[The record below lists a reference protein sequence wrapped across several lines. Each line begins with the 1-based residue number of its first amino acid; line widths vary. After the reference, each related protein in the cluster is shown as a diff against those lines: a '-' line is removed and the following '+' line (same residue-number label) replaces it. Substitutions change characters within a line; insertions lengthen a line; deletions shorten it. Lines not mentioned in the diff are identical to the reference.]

1 MDEKILNDYW
11 YYTVELPDGRFT
23 PGLNFNS
30 IALTRNLLK
39 VAKVEGSR
47 CFDFGTMEA
56 LVPTLLAKRGAR
68 QVVAVDTCDF
78 SEKVELVKSLHG
90 VQFEYYGHILLD
102 NTVAFAKSIGDR
114 FDIVVLSG
122 ILYHVFSPVH
132 LLGYAR
138 SLARLGGLVI
148 IETAAILDQ
157 AYTMQYNFLGDRYV
171 YNWTDTWFMSVP
183 LLDYLLRFSRLA
195 PLDCVFF
202 PQSNTQNLVRIG
214 IACRATDKIL
224 ADNSE
229 TLMVK
234 STNNHDYRMIVEDD
248 PPLPL
253 LEDVPYTANRSG
265 LIFRQA
271 TGTCDLF
278 ASCMAMPAYEPSPD
292 EAVLRLTDKV

>member
-1 MDEKILNDYW
+1 M
-11 YYTVELPDGRFT
+11 
-23 PGLNFNS
+23 
-30 IALTRNLLK
+30 
-39 VAKVEGSR
+39 
-47 CFDFGTMEA
+47 
-56 LVPTLLAKRGAR
+56 
-68 QVVAVDTCDF
+68 
-78 SEKVELVKSLHG
+78 
-90 VQFEYYGHILLD
+90 
-102 NTVAFAKSIGDR
+102 
-114 FDIVVLSG
+114 
-122 ILYHVFSPVH
+122 FSPVH

-183 LLDYLLRFSRLA
+183 LLDYLLCFCRLA

-265 LIFRQA
+265 LTFRQA

>member
-1 MDEKILNDYW
+1 MDEKILNGYW
-11 YYTVELPDGRFT
+11 YYSVELPDGRFT
-23 PGLNFNS
+23 PGLNFNN

-68 QVVAVDTCDF
+68 QVVAVDHCDF
-78 SEKVELVKSLHG
+78 SDKVELVKSLHG

-183 LLDYLLRFSRLA
+183 LLDYLLRFCRLA
-195 PLDCVFF
+195 PLDCVFI
-202 PQSNTQNLVRIG
+202 PQRNAQNLVRIG
-214 IACRATDKIL
+214 VACRATDRIL

-229 TLMVK
+229 TLMVE

-253 LEDVPYTANRSG
+253 LEDVPYAANRPG

-292 EAVLRLTDKV
+292 EAVLRLNAEV